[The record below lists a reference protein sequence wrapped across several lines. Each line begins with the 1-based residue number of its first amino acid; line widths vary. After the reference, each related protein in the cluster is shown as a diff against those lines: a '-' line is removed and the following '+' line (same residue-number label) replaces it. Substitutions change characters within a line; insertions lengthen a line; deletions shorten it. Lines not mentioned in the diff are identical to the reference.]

1 MLVANMSVMTEWRE
15 RKKAETRRALQE
27 QALRLFVEHG
37 YEATTVERIAAAAGV
52 SHMTFFR
59 YFPTKEDV
67 VAADDYDPMI
77 EDLIRSRPQAEHPV
91 ERVRAALRVG
101 LDKVYLADRET
112 LLVRTRLLAGTPA
125 LRARLWENYLGT
137 QELLERALSDGKE
150 PSLEVKVIAAACLS
164 TMVTAILAWAEQD
177 GAAELPDL
185 IDQAFAALRR
195 QVER

>member
-1 MLVANMSVMTEWRE
+1 MTDWRA

-27 QALRLFVEHG
+27 HALRLFVEHG

-77 EDLIRSRPQAEHPV
+77 EELIRSRPDSEHPI
-91 ERVRAALRVG
+91 ERVHAAMREG
-101 LDKVYLADRET
+101 LAKVYLADRDA
-112 LLVRTRLLAGTPA
+112 LLVRTRLLASTPA
-125 LRARLWENYLGT
+125 LRARMWENYHAT
-137 QELLERALSDGKE
+137 QELLERALGGGRV
-150 PSLEVKVIAAACLS
+150 PSFELKVIAAACLS
-164 TMVTAILAWAEQD
+164 TLVTAILDWAEQD

-195 QVER
+195 QTGTQEG